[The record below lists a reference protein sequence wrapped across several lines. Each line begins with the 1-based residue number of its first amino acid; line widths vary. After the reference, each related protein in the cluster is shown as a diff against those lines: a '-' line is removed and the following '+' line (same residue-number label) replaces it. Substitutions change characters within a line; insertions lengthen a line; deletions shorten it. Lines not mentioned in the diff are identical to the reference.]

1 MKAINRKYK
10 NLKKENREK
19 RKKYKFRIYS
29 SRNNKNKDVQILPPI
44 RNYTG
49 NRIPKTKNY
58 IFKITSRNKIRFLN

>member
-29 SRNNKNKDVQILPPI
+29 SRNNKNKEATQESKC
-44 RNYTG
+44 N
-49 NRIPKTKNY
+49 KTAH
-58 IFKITSRNKIRFLN
+58 NK